1 MATTLT
7 NVQAAAAYRE
17 TRDQIFAAMNTL
29 KAQLV
34 AHEHAAQAIGT
45 DWGHV
50 GDLTEVLAL
59 LQRAITHED

>member
-1 MATTLT
+1 MATTLK
-7 NVQAAAAYRE
+7 NVQAGAAYLE
-17 TRDQIFAAMNTL
+17 TREQIFDAMNTL

-34 AHEHAAQAIGT
+34 AHERAAQAVGT